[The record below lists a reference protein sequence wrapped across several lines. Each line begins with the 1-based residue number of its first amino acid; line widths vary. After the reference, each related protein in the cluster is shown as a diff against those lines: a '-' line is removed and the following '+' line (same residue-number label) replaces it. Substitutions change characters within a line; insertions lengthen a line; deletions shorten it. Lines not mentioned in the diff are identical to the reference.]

1 MQESRLFKI
10 VYHLLNKGHATAP
23 ELAKK
28 LEVSVR
34 TIYRDIEALSEA
46 GIPVY
51 AETGRSG
58 GIHLMSDFVLGK
70 AMLSEKEKKELLA
83 ALQSLSVTGDTYS
96 DDLLEKLSALFSAPS
111 EGWFGVD
118 FSRWGNE
125 TRDKQYF
132 ELLKTAVLEKRC
144 VKLHYA
150 SMSAA
155 FSERIV
161 QPMKLL
167 YKSRAWYLHAFC
179 MERQAYRFFRLSRI
193 LDCELLDDGIEPPP
207 LPEFQDTSTQEYQ
220 KFVFLF
226 SKEVTYR
233 VYDEFSPEHVQRLE
247 NGNLLVTVWMPDD
260 EWVIGFL
267 LSFGDFVDIVE
278 PLSLKEVI
286 AERAKKI
293 YEKNKC

>member
-10 VYHLLNKGHATAP
+10 VYHLLNNGHATAP

-51 AETGRSG
+51 AETGRGG
-58 GIHLMSDFVLGK
+58 GIFLMSDFVLGK
-70 AMLSEKEKKELLA
+70 AMLSEGEKRELLA
-83 ALQSLSVTGDTYS
+83 ALQSLTATGNAYPDS
-96 DDLLEKLSALFSAPS
+96 LMEKMTALFSAPS
-111 EGWFGVD
+111 ESWFEVD

-125 TRDKQYF
+125 TRDKQCF
-132 ELLKTAVLEKRC
+132 ELLKTAALKKRC
-144 VKLHYA
+144 VKLHYV
-150 SMSAA
+150 SMNAA

-161 QPMKLL
+161 QPVKLL
-167 YKSRAWYLHAFC
+167 FKSRAWYLHAFC
-179 MERQAYRFFRLSRI
+179 MERQAYRCFRLSRI
-193 LDCELLDDGIEPPP
+193 LDCELLDEGIEPPP
-207 LPEFQDTSTQEYQ
+207 LLEYQDTSAQEYC

-226 SKEVTYR
+226 SKEATYR
-233 VYDEFSPEHVQRLE
+233 VYDEFNPEVVQRQE
-247 NGNLLVTVWMPDD
+247 NGDLLVTVWLPYD

-267 LSFGDFVDIVE
+267 LSFGSLVEIIE
-278 PLSLKEVI
+278 PLALKNVI

-293 YEKNKC
+293 YEKNKS